1 MWPKKGSGGWDT
13 PVPIAPGQRGS
24 PSTSPGQREVENLTE
39 ALTSMGPPS
48 ARDSWLAW
56 PRPWSPEATVR
67 CLSSQASLPVANGE
81 CSHHAEGSA
90 CGLRAGQAVLG
101 MASKDLVRQ
110 LYSEAPT
117 GLLRLSPVSG
127 TPKSPP
133 PGLSIFGPQNA
144 CIRIGNQ
151 SGSD

>member
-1 MWPKKGSGGWDT
+1 M
-13 PVPIAPGQRGS
+13 
-24 PSTSPGQREVENLTE
+24 
-39 ALTSMGPPS
+39 
-48 ARDSWLAW
+48 
-56 PRPWSPEATVR
+56 R

>member
-1 MWPKKGSGGWDT
+1 M
-13 PVPIAPGQRGS
+13 
-24 PSTSPGQREVENLTE
+24 
-39 ALTSMGPPS
+39 
-48 ARDSWLAW
+48 
-56 PRPWSPEATVR
+56 R
-67 CLSSQASLPVANGE
+67 CLLSQASLPIANGE
-81 CSHHAEGSA
+81 CSHHAVGSA

-127 TPKSPP
+127 TLKSPP

-151 SGSD
+151 GGSD